1 MKSAGVVIGFVPL
14 IVYGVLAGYPPTGP
28 VPALAAAT
36 VASVVFG
43 YADLRKRM
51 ILSWANLVLFA
62 FLLLVTGL
70 PGMSWIIPY
79 NGVLIYASLA
89 AVTFGS
95 IVLGTPFTLQY
106 ARQMVDR
113 ELWENPLFI
122 RVNVLMTGVW
132 GGVFLVN
139 FLLDAIALRESGGA
153 AQEISILT
161 YGVLGAGIV
170 FTLWYPRHIQ
180 KKAAAGRL
188 SLVR

>member
-28 VPALAAAT
+28 VLALAAAT

-51 ILSWANLVLFA
+51 ILSWANFVLFA
-62 FLLLVTGL
+62 LLLLATGL

-79 NGVLIYASLA
+79 NGVLIYASLS

-106 ARQMVDR
+106 ARQMVER
-113 ELWENPLFI
+113 ELWENPFFI

-132 GGVFLVN
+132 GGVFLIN

-153 AQEISILT
+153 VQAISLIT

-180 KKAAAGRL
+180 KKAVAGRPP
-188 SLVR
+188 LVR